1 VIDVLTLKK
10 QTPLHLASGAGQLEV
25 CRLLLELG
33 ADIDATDDSGQK
45 PIHAAAMNN
54 YAEVA
59 QLFLQHH
66 PSLVMAC
73 TKVCNANTENNL
85 FSRTLLMSEQ
95 CHCAA
100 NVIVKWLALR
110 LYICEVSGLN
120 LFFETGYPNWEFY
133 YCSTGKCWIVCYFEI
148 CQNHSPCFS
157 NLLLI
162 MPFDSA

>member
-73 TKVCNANTENNL
+73 TKVSSNNTGSHIVSQTLYCLTNATVQL
-85 FSRTLLMSEQ
+85 
-95 CHCAA
+95 
-100 NVIVKWLALR
+100 NVICHYSVVAFLLHICDISVKL
-110 LYICEVSGLN
+110 S
-120 LFFETGYPNWEFY
+120 FKTG
-133 YCSTGKCWIVCYFEI
+133 
-148 CQNHSPCFS
+148 
-157 NLLLI
+157 
-162 MPFDSA
+162 